1 MTVRLRPN
9 INIFGIRTD
18 IRFRMGV
25 NLREY
30 LGNFICNV
38 TTDPAFLGTRSL
50 CVMQGLAG
58 RNPLSFLHTRTKI
71 EYGRDFRHPT
81 ATAVVR
87 AVAL

>member
-1 MTVRLRPN
+1 
-9 INIFGIRTD
+9 
-18 IRFRMGV
+18 MGA

-38 TTDPAFLGTRSL
+38 TTDPVFFGYMQPL
-50 CVMQGLAG
+50 CKA
-58 RNPLSFLHTRTKI
+58 RTCWTESFIIFTHIYTKI